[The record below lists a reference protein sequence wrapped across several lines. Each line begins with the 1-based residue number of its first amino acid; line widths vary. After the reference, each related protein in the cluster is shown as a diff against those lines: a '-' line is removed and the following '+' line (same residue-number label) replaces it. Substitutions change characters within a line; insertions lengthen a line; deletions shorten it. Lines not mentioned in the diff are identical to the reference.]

1 MTDSPDA
8 KQPRGALA
16 SQLEILV
23 PDVDQTPS
31 AATSFLVGL
40 SGRLAGKLFRVSE
53 GEFVLGR
60 ASDALVAMEE
70 KAVSHRH
77 AKLIMRAGR
86 CVVVDLGSTN
96 GTYVN
101 NVRISGPVDLRAG
114 DVVRVGHTN
123 LGYLTEADDEQQ
135 HTRALAR
142 VSGGLADT
150 GALHHAGA
158 LHHSVALATST
169 EAAEPSGLDA
179 ALDKLALA
187 VRFVGTYW
195 KGMLL
200 GCTLSALVAAST
212 IFVKP
217 PLARAE
223 FLISLRHQ
231 GAETTQSR
239 FTAPEAEYF
248 RYPEVNFTSPDL
260 VRSTMTSLEL
270 PTEPGVLVT
279 LMARSLS
286 LQSELHGGGVYRG
299 TLSHADVEL
308 AETFL
313 AAHLQ
318 NYLEAEISKALR
330 VLSSEVDLLRKQY
343 EDNET
348 KLRATEKRLMEFK
361 EAHLAGLPE
370 HATAQLDAR
379 ASLQARSLELRA
391 ALDRYTQELGLLKKQ
406 QASGDLF
413 VASKVERSQAHS
425 AALTTARHNLAAAR
439 GRGLTDSHPE
449 VERLIKEERALAALE
464 QGAIRSETTD
474 TEVRANRENAALQTR
489 IGQLEVLANS
499 SRTELGLVSGRLAEI
514 DKVAAMMPGV
524 EAEFAELSRA
534 VNASQNLHQ
543 HLFEQLKAKELKL
556 DFERASV
563 AGRYELLE
571 PLRAE
576 PSNPAQTALKRA
588 LVGSVLGLGL
598 ATAASL
604 LHLLAGYARRR
615 QHASAPAAAL
625 LPR

>member
-8 KQPRGALA
+8 KPVRGALA

-23 PDVDQTPS
+23 PDVDQVTS
-31 AATSFLVGL
+31 SGTSFLVGL
-40 SGRLAGKLFRVSE
+40 TGRLAGKLFRVFE

-60 ASDALVAMEE
+60 ASDALVTIEE
-70 KAVSHRH
+70 KAASHRH

-101 NVRISGPVDLRAG
+101 GVRISSPVELRAG

-142 VSGGLADT
+142 VSNGLADT
-150 GALHHAGA
+150 GALHHA
-158 LHHSVALATST
+158 VALAPSA
-169 EAAEPSGLDA
+169 EAAEPNGLDA

-187 VRFVGTYW
+187 ARFVRSYW

-200 GCTLSALVAAST
+200 GGTLSALVAAST

-231 GAETTQSR
+231 GTETPQSR

-248 RYPEVNFTSPDL
+248 RYPEANFTSPEL

-286 LQSELHGGGVYRG
+286 FQSELPTGGVYRG
-299 TLSHADVEL
+299 SLSHADVDL

-343 EDNET
+343 EDNEA

-361 EAHLAGLPE
+361 ESHLAGLPE
-370 HATAQLDAR
+370 HATSQLEAR
-379 ASLQARSLELRA
+379 ADLQARSLELRA
-391 ALDRYTQELGLLKKQ
+391 ALDRYTQELGLLRKQ

-425 AALTTARHNLAAAR
+425 AALTAARHNLAAAR

-464 QGAIRSETTD
+464 QKTIQSDVSD

-499 SRTELGLVSGRLAEI
+499 ARTELGLVSGRLAEI

-588 LVGSVLGLGL
+588 LMGAALGIAL

-604 LHLLAGYARRR
+604 LHLLVGYARRR
-615 QHASAPAAAL
+615 QSAPSAAAL